1 MPYLRRIEELF
12 NNFLLTEDEKESGD
26 YFFEFNIDN
35 LLRVN
40 KSEEIDYYTKAID
53 AGIMSLNEV
62 RTKLNLDQV
71 EGLDIITLS
80 KFNSIVQDGKI
91 VNTVMNETVKQEQK
105 EQ

>member
-1 MPYLRRIEELF
+1 
-12 NNFLLTEDEKESGD
+12 
-26 YFFEFNIDN
+26 
-35 LLRVN
+35 
-40 KSEEIDYYTKAID
+40 
-53 AGIMSLNEV
+53 MSLNEV

-105 EQ
+105 EQQ